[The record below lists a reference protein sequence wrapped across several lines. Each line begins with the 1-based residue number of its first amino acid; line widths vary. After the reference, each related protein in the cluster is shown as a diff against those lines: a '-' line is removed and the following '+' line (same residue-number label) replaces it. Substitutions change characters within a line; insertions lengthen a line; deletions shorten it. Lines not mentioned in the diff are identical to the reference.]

1 MDHFDQIDENLNKA
15 LQADLDKLA
24 PGLTV
29 MNVRV
34 TKPKIP
40 ESIRRNYEEMEAE
53 KTKLLIAV
61 QTQKVGPTL
70 TRSHP
75 LVPCHLPAIGRRRL
89 GVTLN
94 HSIDNDWSSPS
105 SFFTR
110 IWFRC
115 GKKSRRLSESKL

>member
-1 MDHFDQIDENLNKA
+1 LIFDKVHHELNQFCSSHTLQEVYVDHFDQIDENLNKA

-70 TRSHP
+70 PRSHP
-75 LVPCHLPAIGRRRL
+75 LAPCHLPAI
-89 GVTLN
+89 
-94 HSIDNDWSSPS
+94 
-105 SFFTR
+105 
-110 IWFRC
+110 
-115 GKKSRRLSESKL
+115 